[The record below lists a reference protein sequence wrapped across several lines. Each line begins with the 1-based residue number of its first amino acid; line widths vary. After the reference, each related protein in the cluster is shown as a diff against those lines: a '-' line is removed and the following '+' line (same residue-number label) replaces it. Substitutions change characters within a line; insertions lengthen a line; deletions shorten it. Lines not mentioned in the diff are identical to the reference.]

1 MEGGEGMS
9 WIPFHFRRAGRVIG
23 CGMSVARPADHGN
36 DIRVNVR
43 RLAAARQ
50 ALSRGRVRDE
60 RSEFLFLITLAFMAV
75 YLLIGTPR
83 VLFITT

>member
-1 MEGGEGMS
+1 
-9 WIPFHFRRAGRVIG
+9 
-23 CGMSVARPADHGN
+23 MSVARPADHGN
-36 DIRVNVR
+36 DIRGNVR

-50 ALSRGRVRDE
+50 ALSRGRVRAE
-60 RSEFLFLITLAFMAV
+60 RSELLFLITLAFMAV